1 MKYDL
6 VFDPPLMNAAGSLGF
21 APAAHGTVDLAPMG
35 AFVTNPISLEPRSP
49 AQGRR
54 FISYPGGFLLHTGY
68 PNPGMR
74 TALRRYAAGWARSPC
89 PVIVHL
95 LCRRADEV
103 ARLVGR
109 LEGSPGVVGLELGLP
124 PDVSEAEA
132 IAMIQAAAGELP
144 VIARLP
150 LERAAGLAEAI
161 MRQKTEESMLAAFS
175 LGPPRGVL
183 PIVGSGLVR
192 GRLYGPAIFPLALA
206 ALQEVRK
213 MGLPVIG
220 AGGIYDHGQVESML
234 EAGALAVQVDAVLW
248 RGGL

>member
-6 VFDPPLMNAAGSLGF
+6 VFDPPLMNAGGSLGF
-21 APAAHGTVDLAPMG
+21 APNAYGPVDLARLG
-35 AFVTNPISLEPRSP
+35 AFVTNPISLERHSP
-49 AQGRR
+49 AQGKR
-54 FISYPGGFLLHTGY
+54 FISFPGGFLLHTGY
-68 PNPGMR
+68 PNPGIR
-74 TALRRYAAGWARSPC
+74 LALRRYATGWARSPL

-103 ARLVGR
+103 PRLVAR
-109 LEGSPGVVGLELGLP
+109 LEGLPGVVGLELGLP

-150 LERAAGLAEAI
+150 LERAAGLAFMI
-161 MRQKTEESMLAAFS
+161 MARKTEESTLAAFS

-183 PIVGSGLVR
+183 PVSGSGLVR

-213 MGLPVIG
+213 IGLPVIG
-220 AGGIYDHGQVESML
+220 AGGIYDRGQAESML
-234 EAGALAVQVDAVLW
+234 EAGALAVQIDAALW
-248 RGGL
+248 RGGW